1 MKPYLYVKMAVN
13 LYSIYMISLYRS
25 NIDKISEAD
34 IIIIGVPDESKSHAK
49 RKGTKKGPD
58 ILRLAANESGFF
70 ERNGKIIPIVPMRG
84 RIDNKHIL
92 DYGNV
97 KREDL
102 YQLVFDL
109 VSNNKIPIVIGGDHS
124 VTTITLQAIGDLC
137 GKIDLLYFDAHPDF
151 VSSTRDYYGSVL
163 TDSSPNIDFENS
175 MLIGTRA
182 AEAEEL
188 ENAYKAGLQVITPMD
203 IAEIGILK
211 IADRIRSKNNNGK
224 KYISIDLDCLDPAF
238 APGVSLPS
246 PCGLSSVDLIYLVKL
261 AVDTGIIGI
270 DIVELSPDF
279 DINNI
284 TAFLAARILSES
296 IASIKLDHNSETE
309 QNFYTY

>member
-1 MKPYLYVKMAVN
+1 MVRF
-13 LYSIYMISLYRS
+13 YRS

-49 RKGTKKGPD
+49 RKGTSKGPD
-58 ILRLAANESGFF
+58 ILRLASNQSEFF

-84 RIDNKHIL
+84 RMDNKHIL

-102 YQLVFDL
+102 YPLVFDL

-124 VTTITLQAIGDLC
+124 ITTITLQAIGDLC
-137 GKIDLLYFDAHPDF
+137 GKIELLYFDAHPDF
-151 VSSTRDYYGSVL
+151 VSSTKNYYGSVL
-163 TDSSPNIDFENS
+163 TDSSRSIDFENS
-175 MLIGTRA
+175 MLVGTRA

-188 ENAYKAGLQVITPMD
+188 ENAYKVGIEVITPVD
-203 IAEIGILK
+203 IEELGILK
-211 IADRIRSKNNNGK
+211 IADKIRSKNNNGK
-224 KYISIDLDCLDPAF
+224 RYISIDLDCLDPAF

-246 PCGLSSVDLIYLVKL
+246 PCGLSSIDLIYLVKS
-261 AVDTGIIGI
+261 AIDSGIIGI
-270 DIVELSPDF
+270 DIVELSPEYDM
-279 DINNI
+279 NNI

-296 IASIKLDHNSETE
+296 IASLKLDHNSKT
-309 QNFYTY
+309 